1 MHCISIL
8 TIEYPGCLNLTSAE
22 ERSNV
27 YARLSAS
34 LSVWLSAGKEL
45 LNSQRVVTDCRE
57 SFQ

>member
-1 MHCISIL
+1 MSLHYLVKYAFKKLHLLMHCISIL

-34 LSVWLSAGKEL
+34 LSV
-45 LNSQRVVTDCRE
+45 
-57 SFQ
+57 